1 LRILATVAVLP
12 VLCIF
17 FVSAW
22 TQERKIQRSDLP
34 TAVQETVAVQ
44 ASGARILGF
53 SEETEN
59 GQTFYEAE
67 LMTNGRRRDVLM
79 DSKGSIVEVEQEIPI
94 GSLPA
99 TVKHG
104 LQFKA
109 GKGGKL
115 LKVESLTK
123 RGKLV
128 AYEAKVFRA
137 GTRSEVQV
145 GPNGEPLARE

>member
-1 LRILATVAVLP
+1 MRILATIAVLP

-17 FVSAW
+17 FISAW

-34 TAVQETVAVQ
+34 TAVQEAVAVQ

-79 DSKGSIVEVEQEIPI
+79 DSKGSIVEVEQEVPI
-94 GSLPA
+94 ESLPT

-109 GKGGKL
+109 GKGG
-115 LKVESLTK
+115 
-123 RGKLV
+123 
-128 AYEAKVFRA
+128 A
-137 GTRSEVQV
+137 
-145 GPNGEPLARE
+145 